1 MSQNPNLDKKIDADG
16 EQMNFPRNW
25 DANPAAATM
34 PPKRRQSILD
44 KLQARPDILTIKLAD
59 QNCIHV
65 EDNATK
71 EVTVITTPGM
81 ADLYIERLDNVKNG
95 GPI

>member
-1 MSQNPNLDKKIDADG
+1 MSQSPNQAKFDDDG
-16 EQMNFPRNW
+16 EQLTFPRNW
-25 DANPAAATM
+25 DAMPAASTM
-34 PPKRRQSILD
+34 PQKRRQAILD
-44 KLQARPDILTIKLAD
+44 KLLPRTDILTIVLAD

-71 EVTVITTPGM
+71 EVTVITSPGM
-81 ADLYIERLDNVKNG
+81 ADLYIDRLDKVKNG

>member
-16 EQMNFPRNW
+16 EQMNFPRNY
-25 DANPAAATM
+25 DADPAASTM
-34 PPKRRQSILD
+34 PPQRRQAILD
-44 KLQARPDILTIKLAD
+44 KVLARPDILTVKLAD

-71 EVTVITTPGM
+71 EVTVLTTPGM
-81 ADLYIERLDNVKNG
+81 ADLYIDRLDKVKNG